1 MKRLSLT
8 GWIFVGMAAG
18 VAIGVFAPGIGRQL
32 GPISAIFLRLI
43 RSIIAPLIFGTLV
56 YGIAGGGDVKRMGRI
71 GLKAIVYFEIVTTF
85 ALFLGLAA
93 VNLVRPGEGMK
104 LAQTSAEAALPA
116 ERPGA
121 GAIIEHVFPAS
132 IIDAMARGDVL
143 EIVVF
148 AFLFGA
154 ACAAIGA
161 KAQPV
166 VAFCESLAEVMFRYT
181 RYVMYLA
188 PFGVGA
194 AIAVTVSSKG
204 FAVLYGLG
212 KLILTM
218 YAAQVIFLVGV
229 LGAVVLLVRIPLRKF
244 YHAVREP
251 FLIAFSTASSEAA
264 LPVALENMEEF
275 GVPKHIVA
283 FVIPAGYSFN
293 LDGSTLYLS
302 LASVFVAQAAG
313 VHLTFGQQLLM
324 MLTLMLTSKG
334 VAGVPRAALVILA
347 GTLSTFHLPME
358 GVAVLL
364 GIDALMDMART
375 SVNVVGNCLASAV
388 VARWEQ

>member
-1 MKRLSLT
+1 MGRALKRLSLT
-8 GWIFVGMAAG
+8 AWIFIGMAAG
-18 VAIGVFAPGIGRQL
+18 VAIGIFAPGVGRQL
-32 GPISAIFLRLI
+32 GPVSAIFLRLI

-104 LAQTSAEAALPA
+104 LTQTSAEAALPA

-121 GAIIEHVFPAS
+121 GAIIEHVFPVS

-143 EIVVF
+143 QIVVF

-161 KAQPV
+161 KAIPV

-204 FAVLYGLG
+204 FAV
-212 KLILTM
+212 
-218 YAAQVIFLVGV
+218 
-229 LGAVVLLVRIPLRKF
+229 
-244 YHAVREP
+244 
-251 FLIAFSTASSEAA
+251 
-264 LPVALENMEEF
+264 
-275 GVPKHIVA
+275 
-283 FVIPAGYSFN
+283 
-293 LDGSTLYLS
+293 
-302 LASVFVAQAAG
+302 
-313 VHLTFGQQLLM
+313 
-324 MLTLMLTSKG
+324 
-334 VAGVPRAALVILA
+334 
-347 GTLSTFHLPME
+347 
-358 GVAVLL
+358 
-364 GIDALMDMART
+364 
-375 SVNVVGNCLASAV
+375 
-388 VARWEQ
+388 